1 MNCEEVKI
9 GLHDFVD
16 ELSDGFMKRE
26 IEIHLRTCDKC
37 FNEYKKLKNFF
48 DKLKDLTNTVEPP
61 EGIIQAFSS
70 KLLERSMKE
79 DLKEKI
85 ISDPEK
91 IKQEQI
97 HLEKSI
103 RESSGALRK
112 SVLSMT
118 LMASDISKTIPSQSR
133 INWSR
138 VILILLPFVLLA
150 AAYLIYD
157 LQKNN
162 SPWKIK
168 TSEGR
173 VLINGKDN
181 NIGIIAEGESLLS
194 SDSSETEILIPRI
207 GSIVVYQNTIII
219 LKKAKDGDNR
229 IRLEKGLVK
238 IKNISE
244 EPDFAVDLKNS
255 SVIDRG
261 GEFTVSVDE
270 FENAKISVNLGFTE
284 IINNNGSY
292 LLSEK
297 YVCDIMNGKRPG
309 TPYRSD
315 AQDTLI
321 KEIKNFDYNNGDD
334 NSINNI
340 IATAQKP
347 DMLTLLTIIPSA
359 SQTAREKLFQTITN
373 HFPPPENV
381 TRMDILK
388 ADKKMLH
395 IWWEEIRKQLKSI
408 SDRK

>member
-118 LMASDISKTIPSQSR
+118 LMAPDISKTIPSPSR

-150 AAYLIYD
+150 AAYLVYD

-162 SPWKIK
+162 SPWRIK

-238 IKNISE
+238 IKNVSE
-244 EPDFAVDLKNS
+244 EPDFAIDLKNS
-255 SVIDRG
+255 SIIDRG

-297 YVCDIMNGKRPG
+297 YVCDIMNGKKPG

-315 AQDTLI
+315 APDTLI

-347 DMLTLLTIIPSA
+347 DMLTLLTIIPNA

-395 IWWEEIRKQLKSI
+395 TWWEEIREQLKSI

>member
-26 IEIHLRTCDKC
+26 IEVHLRTCDKC

-61 EGIIQAFSS
+61 DGIILDFSS
-70 KLLERSMKE
+70 KLLERSIKE

-85 ISDPEK
+85 ISEPEK

-97 HLEKSI
+97 NLERSM
-103 RESSGALRK
+103 RESRGALRK

-118 LMASDISKTIPSQSR
+118 LMATEISKAIPSPSR

-138 VILILLPFVLLA
+138 IILILLPFVLLA
-150 AAYLIYD
+150 TAYFVYD

-162 SPWKIK
+162 SPWKLK
-168 TSEGR
+168 TSEGKI
-173 VLINGKDN
+173 LINGKEN
-181 NIGIIAEGESLLS
+181 NTGTISESESLLS
-194 SDSSETEILIPRI
+194 SDSSKTEILIPRI
-207 GSIVVYQNTIII
+207 GSIVVYQNSIII

-229 IRLEKGLVK
+229 ITLEKGLVK
-238 IKNISE
+238 IKNVSE
-244 EPDFAVDLKNS
+244 EPDFGVDLKNS
-255 SVIDRG
+255 SVIDKG
-261 GEFTVSVDE
+261 GEFTILVDE
-270 FENAKISVNLGFTE
+270 FGNAKISINLGFTE
-284 IINNNGSY
+284 IINNNESY

-297 YVCDIMNGKRPG
+297 YVCDIINGNKPG

-315 AQDTLI
+315 APDTLI
-321 KEIKNFDYNNGDD
+321 KEIKKFDYNNGGD

-340 IATAQKP
+340 ITTAQKP
-347 DMLTLLTIIPSA
+347 DMLTLLAIIPRA
-359 SQTAREKLFQTITN
+359 SQTKRETLFQTIAN

-395 IWWEEIRKQLKSI
+395 IWWEEIREQLKSI

>member
-70 KLLERSMKE
+70 KLLERSIKE

-91 IKQEQI
+91 IKQEQV

-118 LMASDISKTIPSQSR
+118 LMASDISKTIPSPSR

-138 VILILLPFVLLA
+138 IILILLPFVLLA
-150 AAYLIYD
+150 AAYLVYD

-168 TSEGR
+168 TSEGK
-173 VLINGKDN
+173 VLINGKEN
-181 NIGIIAEGESLLS
+181 NTGEIAEGESLLS

-207 GSIVVYQNTIII
+207 GSIIVYQNTIII

-238 IKNISE
+238 IKNVSE

-255 SVIDRG
+255 SVINRG

-270 FENAKISVNLGFTE
+270 YENAKISVNLGFTE

-297 YVCDIMNGKRPG
+297 YVCDIMNGKKRG

-315 AQDTLI
+315 APDTLI
-321 KEIKNFDYNNGDD
+321 KEIKNFDYDKGDN
-334 NSINNI
+334 NSIINI

-347 DMLTLLTIIPSA
+347 DMLTLLAIIPQA
-359 SQTAREKLFQTITN
+359 SQTIREKLFQAITN

>member
-118 LMASDISKTIPSQSR
+118 LMAADISKTIPSQSR

-270 FENAKISVNLGFTE
+270 FENAKISVSLGFTE
-284 IINNNGSY
+284 IVNNNGGY

-297 YVCDIMNGKRPG
+297 YICDIINGKRLG

-315 AQDTLI
+315 APDTLI
-321 KEIKNFDYNNGDD
+321 KEIKIFDYNNGDD
-334 NSINNI
+334 NSIDNI

-347 DMLTLLTIIPSA
+347 DMLTLLAIIPRA
-359 SQTAREKLFQTITN
+359 SQTIREKLFQTITN

>member
-118 LMASDISKTIPSQSR
+118 LMAADISKTIPSQSR

-270 FENAKISVNLGFTE
+270 FENAKILVNLGFTE

-297 YVCDIMNGKRPG
+297 YVCDIINGKRPG

-315 AQDTLI
+315 APDTLI

-334 NSINNI
+334 NSIDNI

-347 DMLTLLTIIPSA
+347 DMLTLLAIIPRA
-359 SQTAREKLFQTITN
+359 SQTIREKLFQTITN

-381 TRMDILK
+381 TRMDILE

>member
-118 LMASDISKTIPSQSR
+118 LMAADISKTIPSQSR

-270 FENAKISVNLGFTE
+270 FENAKISVSLGFTE
-284 IINNNGSY
+284 IVNNNGGY

-297 YVCDIMNGKRPG
+297 YICDIINGKRLG

-315 AQDTLI
+315 APDTLI

-347 DMLTLLTIIPSA
+347 DMLTLLAIIPRA
-359 SQTAREKLFQTITN
+359 SQTIREKLFQTITN

-408 SDRK
+408 SDHK

>member
-16 ELSDGFMKRE
+16 ELSDNFMKRE

-37 FNEYKKLKNFF
+37 FSEYKKLKNFF
-48 DKLKDLTNTVEPP
+48 DKLKDLTNTIEPP
-61 EGIIQAFSS
+61 DGIIQAFSS
-70 KLLERSMKE
+70 KLLEKSIKE

-103 RESSGALRK
+103 MESSGALRK

-118 LMASDISKTIPSQSR
+118 LMAADVSKATHSPFR

-138 VILILLPFVLLA
+138 IILILLPFVLLA
-150 AAYLIYD
+150 TAYLVYD

-168 TSEGR
+168 SSEGR
-173 VLINGKDN
+173 ILINGKEN
-181 NIGIIAEGESLLS
+181 NIGPISEGESLLS
-194 SDSSETEILIPRI
+194 SDSSKTEILIPRI
-207 GSIVVYQNTIII
+207 GSIIVYQNSIII

-229 IRLEKGLVK
+229 ITLEKGLVK
-238 IKNISE
+238 IKNVSQ
-244 EPDFAVDLKNS
+244 EPDFAVDLKNG

-261 GEFTVSVDE
+261 GEFTVYVDE
-270 FENAKISVNLGFTE
+270 FENAKISVDLNFTE
-284 IINNNGSY
+284 ILKDNESY
-292 LLSEK
+292 FLSEK
-297 YVCDIMNGKRPG
+297 YSCDIINGNKPG
-309 TPYRSD
+309 TPYRLD
-315 AQDTLI
+315 APDTLI
-321 KEIKNFDYNNGDD
+321 KEIKKFDYNNGGDY
-334 NSINNI
+334 SINNI
-340 IATAQKP
+340 IATAQKQ
-347 DMLTLLTIIPSA
+347 DMLTLLAIIPQV
-359 SQTAREKLFQTITN
+359 SQARRETLFQTITN

-388 ADKKMLH
+388 ADKKMLQ

>member
-118 LMASDISKTIPSQSR
+118 LMASDISKTIPSPSR

-150 AAYLIYD
+150 AAYVVYD

-162 SPWKIK
+162 SPWRIK

-270 FENAKISVNLGFTE
+270 FENAKISVSLGFTE
-284 IINNNGSY
+284 IVNNNGGY

-297 YVCDIMNGKRPG
+297 YICDIINGKRLG

-315 AQDTLI
+315 APDTLI
-321 KEIKNFDYNNGDD
+321 KEIKIFDYNNGDD
-334 NSINNI
+334 NSIDNI

-347 DMLTLLTIIPSA
+347 DMLTLLAIIPRA
-359 SQTAREKLFQTITN
+359 SQTIREKLFQTITN

>member
-16 ELSDGFMKRE
+16 ELSDNFMKRE

-48 DKLKDLTNTVEPP
+48 DKLKDLTSTIEPP
-61 EGIIQAFSS
+61 DGIIQAFSS
-70 KLLERSMKE
+70 KLLEKSIKE

-103 RESSGALRK
+103 MESSGALRK
-112 SVLSMT
+112 SILSMALT
-118 LMASDISKTIPSQSR
+118 TADVSKAMPSASR

-150 AAYLIYD
+150 AAYLVYD

-168 TSEGR
+168 SSEGR
-173 VLINGKDN
+173 ILINGKEN
-181 NIGIIAEGESLLS
+181 NIGPISEGESLLS
-194 SDSSETEILIPRI
+194 SDSSKTEILIPRI
-207 GSIVVYQNTIII
+207 GSIVVYQNSIMI

-229 IRLEKGLVK
+229 ITLEKGLVK
-238 IKNISE
+238 IKNVSQ
-244 EPDFAVDLKNS
+244 EPDFAVDLKNG

-261 GEFTVSVDE
+261 GEFTVYVDE
-270 FENAKISVNLGFTE
+270 FENAKISVDLDFTE
-284 IINNNGSY
+284 ILKDNESY
-292 LLSEK
+292 FLSEK
-297 YVCDIMNGKRPG
+297 YSCDIINGNKPG

-315 AQDTLI
+315 APDTLI
-321 KEIKNFDYNNGDD
+321 KEIKNFDYNNGRDY
-334 NSINNI
+334 SINNI
-340 IATAQKP
+340 ISTAQKQ
-347 DMLTLLTIIPSA
+347 DMLTLLAIIPQV
-359 SQTAREKLFQTITN
+359 SQAKRETLFQTITN

-388 ADKKMLH
+388 ADKKMLQ